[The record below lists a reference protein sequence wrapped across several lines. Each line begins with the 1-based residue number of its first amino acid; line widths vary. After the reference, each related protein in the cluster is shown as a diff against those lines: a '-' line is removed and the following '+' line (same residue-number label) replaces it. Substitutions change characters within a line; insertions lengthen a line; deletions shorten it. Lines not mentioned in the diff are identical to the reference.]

1 MQSGE
6 SFQLPSVDVVFDNRT
21 KSRAYAMFQDV
32 RYALKL
38 WTGRP
43 WQTAFAVAAL
53 AIGIGANTGVFS
65 VVNGL
70 LLRSLP
76 FREPDRLALTHEF
89 IPPHDS
95 AKQFR
100 EWTQQSTYLADA
112 ALFEEFDVNLGG
124 ARIAS
129 RVHVAQTSWNF
140 FSVLGTEPVL
150 GRGFAAGDDVDA
162 TGWGLPGRNAVA
174 VISYGLWQQLFGADP
189 KALGATVRIDGNPL
203 TVVGVAPAGFDFPHK
218 AVVWKPAAFSP
229 GNNGWGTVAR
239 LKSDVPWSQGR
250 AAFAVEAKR
259 LSRSEKGP
267 DDLHPSMAPLQD
279 ALAGPAKNASLMFMG
294 AVVLV
299 LLIACTNVANILT
312 ARTAD
317 RVSEFSIR
325 SALGASKGRL
335 TRQLLTESLLL
346 SLAATLGGFGIAY
359 WITSLA
365 EKVEPP
371 TLAAQSYSVLDARVL
386 AFTVI
391 VSTVTA
397 LMFSIMPCVY
407 LGRVDSLRTR
417 SSSRPYGSRLLREI
431 LVGTQVMLTI
441 ILLAG
446 SVSLGRAFFD
456 LMTIDRG
463 YDVKNVVTVSV
474 SLDGTRHQLD
484 KRQLP
489 YFEQALDRIR
499 RLPRVRSAS
508 ATEFLPLYAS
518 AFVGGPFGLDG
529 RAAARSSTMIP
540 VMAEYFQTMGARI
553 LYGREFTEAE
563 IHSGAAVAVV
573 NQRFA
578 AGFGAPQ
585 DAIGHQLTNESDRWR
600 IVGVVT
606 GMEYETDPTTA
617 HGNEVFIP
625 STNPG
630 SFFST
635 FVVRVDGRAE
645 DRLGEVRDV
654 IQSVDPQV
662 PVFGAT
668 TMKQRLED
676 TFAGPKFYRTA
687 VTFFAGF
694 ALLLAVI
701 GIYGIVSYAVIQRT
715 QELGIRMALGTTPG
729 RLRAILLR
737 QGLLMVAA
745 GAIPGLV
752 GAQVS
757 GRLLQSLIDGA
768 KPIGLG
774 ISSALILLLGLV
786 ASTSVW
792 SASRRIATLDVTAIL
807 RSE

>member
-1 MQSGE
+1 MPLGE
-6 SFQLPSVDVVFDNRT
+6 SFQFPLVDNKTNREHT
-21 KSRAYAMFQDV
+21 PVMFQDV
-32 RYALKL
+32 KNALRL
-38 WTGRP
+38 WAGRP
-43 WQTAFAVAAL
+43 WQTAFAIAAL

-89 IPPHDS
+89 IPPHDT
-95 AKQFR
+95 AEQFH
-100 EWTQQSTYLADA
+100 EWTQQSSYLADA
-112 ALFEEFDVNLGG
+112 ALFEEFDANLGG
-124 ARIAS
+124 TRVAT

-140 FSVLGTEPVL
+140 FSILGTQPVL
-150 GRGFAAGDDVDA
+150 GRGFAARDDVDG
-162 TGWGLPGRNAVA
+162 TGWGLPGRNAVT

-189 KALGATVRIDGNPL
+189 SVLGATVRIDGNPL
-203 TVVGVAPAGFDFPHK
+203 TVVGVAPRGFDFPHG
-218 AVVWKPAAFSP
+218 AVLWKPAAFSP

-239 LKSDVPWSQGR
+239 LKPDVPWTQAR
-250 AAFAVEAKR
+250 AAFSIEARR
-259 LSRSEKGP
+259 LSPARESPE
-267 DDLHPSMAPLQD
+267 DLHPSISSLQD

-317 RVSEFSIR
+317 RMSEFSIR
-325 SALGASKGRL
+325 SALGASWGRL
-335 TRQLLTESLLL
+335 ARQLFTESLLL
-346 SLAATLGGFGIAY
+346 SLIATLAGFGIAY
-359 WITSLA
+359 WITSVA
-365 EKVEPP
+365 GKIEPP
-371 TLAAQSYSVLDARVL
+371 TLSTQSYSVLDGRVL

-397 LMFSIMPCVY
+397 LMFSIMPWLY
-407 LGRVDSLRTR
+407 LGRVHSLRSR
-417 SSSRPYGSRLLREI
+417 SSSRHSGSRLVREI
-431 LVGTQVMLTI
+431 LVGTQLTLTI
-441 ILLAG
+441 ILVSG
-446 SVSLGRAFFD
+446 SVSLARAFVN
-456 LMTIDRG
+456 LMKTDRG
-463 YDVKNVVTVSV
+463 YDVKNVITVGV
-474 SLDGTRHQLD
+474 SLDGTTHQLD
-484 KRQLP
+484 KSQLP
-489 YFEQALDRIR
+489 YFEQVLDRIR
-499 RLPRVRSAS
+499 RLPGVRSAS
-508 ATEFLPLYAS
+508 ATEFLPLHAS

-553 LYGREFTEAE
+553 LYGREFTDAE
-563 IHSGAAVAVV
+563 IRSGVAVAVV
-573 NQRFA
+573 NERFA
-578 AGFGAPQ
+578 AAFGAPQ
-585 DAIGHQLTNESDRWR
+585 EAIGHHLTNGSDHWR
-600 IVGVVT
+600 IVGVVK
-606 GMEYETDPTTA
+606 GMEYETDPTLA

-645 DRLGEVRDV
+645 GRLGEVRDA
-654 IQSVDPQV
+654 IQSIDPQV
-662 PVFGAT
+662 PVFGAK
-668 TMKQRLED
+668 TMKQRLDD

-687 VTFFAGF
+687 VWFFAGF

-701 GIYGIVSYAVIQRT
+701 GIYGIVSYAVVQRT
-715 QELGIRMALGTTPG
+715 QELGIRIALGTTPG
-729 RLRAILLR
+729 RLRAMLLG

-745 GAIPGLV
+745 SAIPGMA

-757 GRLLQSLIDGA
+757 GRLLESLIDGA
-768 KPIGLG
+768 KPMGLG
-774 ISSALILLLGLV
+774 LSSAVILLLGLV